1 MEKPKKLKYCAGG
14 KWTESKTDRYMDCYN
29 PSTGCVTNT
38 WFSEEEEDQK
48 TVDTWDGTMV
58 SMQDR

>member
-1 MEKPKKLKYCAGG
+1 
-14 KWTESKTDRYMDCYN
+14 MDCYN